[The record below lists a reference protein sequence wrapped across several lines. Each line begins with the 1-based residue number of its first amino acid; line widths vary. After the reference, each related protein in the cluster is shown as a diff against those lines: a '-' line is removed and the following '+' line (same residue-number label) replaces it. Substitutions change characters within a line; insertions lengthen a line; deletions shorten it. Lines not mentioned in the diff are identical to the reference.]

1 MPQLDPAGFVP
12 QLFWLAV
19 TFFILFLL
27 MKFVA
32 VPQVGR
38 TIDARRQ
45 RIDGDLGRAAQ
56 LKTEA
61 EGVLAAYEQALAAAR
76 TEAQA
81 TLRQTSERLAA
92 EAAERQRQL
101 AATLAEQI
109 EAAERRIAASRDQAL
124 AEMRGIA
131 VDVGQAVVEKLTG
144 ARPAQPLMAAAVDGT
159 LAGGTLA
166 NGTLAGRA
174 G

>member
-1 MPQLDPAGFVP
+1 MPQLDPAVFVP

-19 TFFILFLL
+19 TFVVLFLL

-38 TIDARRQ
+38 AIDARRQ
-45 RIDGDLGRAAQ
+45 QLDHDLGRAAT

-61 EGVLAAYEQALAAAR
+61 EGVLAAYQRALAEAR
-76 TEAQA
+76 AEAQT
-81 TLRQTSERLAA
+81 TLRQTTEKMAA

-101 AATLAEQI
+101 ADALAEQI
-109 EAAERRIAASRDQAL
+109 AAAEQRIAESKAAAL
-124 AEMRGIA
+124 GDIRSVA
-131 VDVGQAVVEKLTG
+131 VDVGQAIVEKLTG
-144 ARPAQPLMAAAVDGT
+144 SRPPADRMTTVIDAT
-159 LAGGTLA
+159 LS
-166 NGTLAGRA
+166 GRA